1 MEWNGGKAAIPGK
14 RLNSTGWK
22 HDRRTQLLQP
32 VWPDGLA
39 AWLLRSRSE
48 QSYPISGSS
57 GTAQYRVL
65 RMVAQMTEQRGSVA
79 RQEERMNSSP
89 TLP

>member
-14 RLNSTGWK
+14 CLNSAGWK
-22 HDRRTQLLQP
+22 HDRSTQLLQP
-32 VWPDGLA
+32 LWPDGLA

-79 RQEERMNSSP
+79 GQEERMNSSR